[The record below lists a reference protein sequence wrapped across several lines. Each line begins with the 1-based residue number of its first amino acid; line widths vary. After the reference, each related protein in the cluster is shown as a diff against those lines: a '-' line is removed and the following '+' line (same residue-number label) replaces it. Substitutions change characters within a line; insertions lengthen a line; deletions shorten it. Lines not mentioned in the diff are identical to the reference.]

1 MLMMTDGGD
10 EYHGLL
16 SMIESENDHSDF
28 ERFIDSCF
36 GIYIDRIIAHIFLPF
51 IVLLNLS
58 VGL

>member
-36 GIYIDRIIAHIFLPF
+36 GIYIDRIIAHILH
-51 IVLLNLS
+51 ILNSYHLLFY
-58 VGL
+58 